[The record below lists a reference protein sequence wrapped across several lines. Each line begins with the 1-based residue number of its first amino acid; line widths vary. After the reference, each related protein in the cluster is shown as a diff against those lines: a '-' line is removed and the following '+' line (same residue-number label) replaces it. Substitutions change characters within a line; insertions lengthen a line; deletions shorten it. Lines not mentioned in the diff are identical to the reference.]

1 MRRIIAYFIRNSVL
15 INLTILL
22 IMVFGYF
29 SVRNLTSSFFPKQDT
44 KFILIEAVYP
54 GASPEEVEEGIT
66 LKIEENLQGVSGID
80 RVTSTSAENTATIQ
94 VELLSTADADIVLQ
108 DVKNAVDQI
117 SSFPQGLERVVVY
130 KQEILNFTA
139 KMALSGNVPLQ
150 DLKEKAQQVED
161 DLRAS
166 EEISKITLTGYTPQE
181 IEVAAREN
189 LLRSYGLSF
198 DDLASAVRAAN
209 IEVTGGTIKGAE
221 KDVIIRVDNKEYYA
235 RQLEDIVVK
244 GLPDGRL
251 VRLRDVAKVK
261 DKFEESTDRA
271 FFNGEPAILLTIN
284 TLNEEDILQAAA
296 FVRNYIEKFNAR
308 NEQVKAI
315 LVDDATVSL
324 RERIGLLEKNGLI
337 GAILVVALLGMF
349 LRIRLALWVALGIP
363 ISFLGMIIL
372 ANLAGITINVLSLFG
387 MILVIGILVDDG
399 IVVGENIFQHYEDG
413 ESPHQAAVNGTL
425 EVLPSIVSALTT
437 TSIGFAFFFFIEGQ
451 LGEYFSDVSFVVIS
465 ALAVSLVEVM
475 LFLPAHLAHSKDLDR
490 NYKPNALKEKVANV
504 MFWVRD
510 KGYRPLLG
518 FILKYKIFYF
528 LVVLSVFILTV
539 GAVRSKVVRTV
550 FFPDIESNSVTVT
563 LELPAGTND
572 TITENTIQRVARAAR
587 ALNQDYRQQLQQLE
601 DTEAKNVIE
610 DVELQVGPSRN
621 TATAIVYLT
630 PAENRTIRSFKIAS
644 DLREKVGP
652 IPGARKLAYE
662 TSTAFGKPIS
672 ISLSSSDYQ
681 ELQRA
686 SEELKA
692 ELRKM
697 ETVKD
702 VVDNFRES
710 QPELGISLNEQ
721 AKLLGLNPLQVI
733 SQVRSGFFGQEAQ
746 RLQRGD
752 DEVKVWIR
760 YDRQDRSNREQLREM
775 RIRTPDGRSLPL
787 EQLVT
792 IEEQQGP
799 IAINHRDVRREIRVD
814 ADVASLEVSSVDVIG
829 NITANILPT
838 ILDQH
843 PSVDYTLEGQVRETG
858 KLGKSAALV
867 GPPILILMLAML
879 IFTFRSY
886 TQAVSLILMLPFGLI
901 GAIWGHYIH
910 ELPVSVLS
918 ILGFVAL
925 IGILLNDGLVFT
937 NTLNDK
943 LRTGMTYEKAMVE
956 TGLSRFRPLV
966 LTTITTAAGLG
977 PLIFETS
984 FQAQFLIPMA
994 ATVAYGLVFGSFF
1007 VATLLPVFLFA
1018 TNRAKVY
1025 AIYLWTGTKP
1035 TPEEVERAVKDQRNR
1050 EKYEKA

>member
-1 MRRIIAYFIRNSVL
+1 MRCIIAFFIRNEVL

-22 IMVFGYF
+22 IVVFGYL
-29 SVRNLTSSFFPKQDT
+29 SALNLTSSFFPKQKT
-44 KFILIEAVYP
+44 KFIIVEAVYP
-54 GASPEEVEEGIT
+54 GASPEEIEEGIT

-80 RVTSTSAENTATIQ
+80 RVTSTSSENAANIQ

-117 SSFPQGLERVVVY
+117 SSFPQGMERVVVY

-139 KMALSGNVPLQ
+139 KLAISGDVPLVA
-150 DLKEKAQQVED
+150 LKEKAQQVED

-166 EEISKITLTGYTPQE
+166 NEISKITLTGYTPEE

-198 DDLASAVRAAN
+198 DDLANAVRSAN

-221 KDVIIRVDNKEYYA
+221 KDVIIRVDSKEYYA
-235 RQLEDIVVK
+235 RKLEDIVVK

-251 VRLRDVAKVK
+251 VRLRDVAEVK
-261 DKFEESTDRA
+261 DKFEETTNRA
-271 FFNGEPAILLTIN
+271 FFNDKPAILLTIS
-284 TLNEEDILQAAA
+284 TLNEEDILEAAA
-296 FVRNYIEKFNAR
+296 FVREYIEKFNQR
-308 NEQVKAI
+308 NKQVKAT
-315 LVDDATVSL
+315 LVDDATVNL

-337 GAILVVALLGMF
+337 GGFLVVLLLGMF
-349 LRIRLALWVALGIP
+349 LRIRLAFWVAISIP

-413 ESPHQAAVNGTL
+413 EPPLQAAVNGTL
-425 EVLPSIVSALTT
+425 EVLPSIISALTT

-465 ALAVSLVEVM
+465 ALAFSLLEVM
-475 LFLPAHLAHSKDLDR
+475 FFLPAHLAHSKDLDR
-490 NYKPNALKEKVANV
+490 NHKPNAVKEKVANI

-510 KGYRPLLG
+510 NAYKPLLA
-518 FILKYKIFYF
+518 FIIRHKIFYF
-528 LVVLSVFILTV
+528 LIVLSVFVITI

-550 FFPDIESNSVTVT
+550 FFPNIETNSINVV

-572 TITENTIQRVARAAR
+572 TITENTIKRIAYAAR
-587 ALNQDYRQQLQQLE
+587 ALNQDYRKQLKQDE
-601 DTEAKNVIE
+601 DTEVKDVIE
-610 DVELQVGPSRN
+610 DVEITVGPTRN
-621 TATAIVYLT
+621 TASAIVYLAR
-630 PAENRTIRSFKIAS
+630 AENRTIRSFKIAS
-644 DLREKVGP
+644 DLRDKTGP
-652 IPGARKLAYE
+652 VPNARKLAFE
-662 TSTAFGKPIS
+662 TTSAFGKPIS
-672 ISLSSSDYQ
+672 ISLSSSNYK
-681 ELQRA
+681 ELQLA

-692 ELRKM
+692 ELRDM
-697 ETVKD
+697 PTVKD
-702 VVDNFRES
+702 VVDNFQES

-760 YDRQDRSNREQLREM
+760 YDLEERANREQLSEM

-787 EQLVT
+787 EQLVD

-799 IAINHRDVRREIRVD
+799 IAINHRDGRREIRVD
-814 ADVASLEVSSVDVIG
+814 ADVASLEVSSVDVIAE
-829 NITANILPT
+829 ITSDVLPGV
-838 ILDQH
+838 LARH
-843 PSVDYTLEGQVRETG
+843 PSIDYTLEGQVRETA
-858 KLGKSAALV
+858 KLGRSAALV
-867 GPPILILMLAML
+867 GPPILLLMLAML
-879 IFTFRSY
+879 IYTFKSY
-886 TQAVSLILMLPFGLI
+886 SQAISLILMLPFGLI

-910 ELPVSVLS
+910 GLPVSVLS

-943 LRTGMTYEKAMVE
+943 LRAGMKYEQALKE

-966 LTTITTAAGLG
+966 LTTVTTAAGLG
-977 PLIFETS
+977 PLILETS

-994 ATVAYGLVFGSFF
+994 ATVAYGLLLGSFF
-1007 VATLLPVFLFA
+1007 IGTLLPVFLIA
-1018 TNRAKVY
+1018 TNRIKVY
-1025 AIYLWTGTKP
+1025 ATYLWTGHKP
-1035 TPEEVERAVKDQRNR
+1035 EPEEVERAVKDKRNK

>member
-1 MRRIIAYFIRNSVL
+1 MRRIIAFFIRNVVL

-22 IMVFGYF
+22 ITIFGYL
-29 SVRNLTSSFFPKQDT
+29 SATNLTSSFFPKQKT
-44 KFILIEAVYP
+44 KFIIVEAVYP

-80 RVTSTSAENTATIQ
+80 RVTSTSSENAANIQ

-117 SSFPQGLERVVVY
+117 SSFPQGMERVVVY

-139 KMALSGNVPLQ
+139 KLALSGDVPLE

-161 DLRAS
+161 ELRAS
-166 EEISKITLTGYTPQE
+166 EEISKIILTGYTPEE
-181 IEVAAREN
+181 IEVSAREN
-189 LLRSYGLSF
+189 LLRSYGLTF
-198 DDLASAVRAAN
+198 EDLANAVRAAN

-235 RQLEDIVVK
+235 QKLEDIVVK

-251 VRLRDVAKVK
+251 VRLRDVAEVK
-261 DKFEESTDRA
+261 DKFEETTNRA
-271 FFNGEPAILLTIN
+271 FFNGKPAVLLTIN
-284 TLNEEDILQAAA
+284 TLNEEDILGAAA
-296 FVRNYIEKFNAR
+296 FVRNYIDKFNKQ
-308 NEQVKAI
+308 NQQIKAT
-315 LVDDATVSL
+315 LVDDATVNL

-337 GAILVVALLGMF
+337 GGLLVVLLLGMF
-349 LRIRLALWVALGIP
+349 LRIRLAFWVAIGIP

-413 ESPHQAAVNGTL
+413 EPPLQAAVNGTL
-425 EVLPSIVSALTT
+425 EVLPSIISALTT

-451 LGEYFSDVSFVVIS
+451 LGEYFSDVSFVVIC
-465 ALAVSLVEVM
+465 ALGVSLVEVM

-490 NYKPNALKEKVANV
+490 NYTPNALKEKVANV

-510 KGYRPLLG
+510 NGYKPLLA
-518 FILKYKIFYF
+518 FILRHKIFYF
-528 LVVLSVFILTV
+528 LIILSVFVITI

-550 FFPDIESNSVTVT
+550 FFPNIETNSINVV

-572 TITENTIQRVARAAR
+572 TITENTIKRIAASAR
-587 ALNQDYRQQLQQLE
+587 ALNQDYRQQLSQKE
-601 DTEAKNVIE
+601 DAEVKDVIE
-610 DVELQVGPSRN
+610 DIEITVGPTRN
-621 TATAIVYLT
+621 TASAIVYLAR
-630 PAENRTIRSFKIAS
+630 AENRTIRSFKIAS

-652 IPGARKLAYE
+652 VPNARKLAYE
-662 TSTAFGKPIS
+662 TTSAFGKPIS
-672 ISLSSSDYQ
+672 ISLSSSNYK
-681 ELQRA
+681 ELQLA
-686 SEELKA
+686 SDELKT
-692 ELRKM
+692 ELRDM
-697 ETVKD
+697 PTVKD
-702 VVDNFRES
+702 VVDNFQES
-710 QPELGISLNEQ
+710 QPEVGITLNEQ

-733 SQVRSGFFGQEAQ
+733 SQVRNGFFGQEAQ

-752 DEVKVWIR
+752 DEVKVWVR
-760 YDRQDRSNREQLREM
+760 YHLEDRGNREQLREM

-787 EQLVT
+787 EQLVN

-799 IAINHRDVRREIRVD
+799 IAINHRDGRREIRVD
-814 ADVASLEVSSVDVIG
+814 ADVASLEVSSVDVIS
-829 NITANILPT
+829 NITSDVMPSILSR
-838 ILDQH
+838 H
-843 PSVDYTLEGQVRETG
+843 PSIDYTLEGQVRETA
-858 KLGKSAALV
+858 KLGSSAALV
-867 GPPILILMLAML
+867 GPPILLLMLAML
-879 IFTFRSY
+879 IFTFKSY
-886 TQAVSLILMLPFGLI
+886 SQAISLILMLPFGLI

-910 ELPVSVLS
+910 GLPISVLS

-943 LRTGMTYEKAMVE
+943 LRAGTKYEQALKE

-994 ATVAYGLVFGSFF
+994 ATVAYGLVVGSFF
-1007 VATLLPVFLFA
+1007 IATLLPVFLIA
-1018 TNRAKVY
+1018 ANRLKVY
-1025 AIYLWTGTKP
+1025 YTYLWTGEKP
-1035 TPEEVERAVKDQRNR
+1035 EPEAVERAVKDKRNK

>member
-1 MRRIIAYFIRNSVL
+1 MRRIIAFFIRNEVL
-15 INLTILL
+15 INLTLLL
-22 IMVFGYF
+22 IVIFGYF
-29 SVRNLTSSFFPKQDT
+29 SARNLTSSFFPKQET
-44 KFILIEAVYP
+44 KFIIIEAVYP
-54 GASPEEVEEGIT
+54 GASPEEIEEGIT

-80 RVTSTSAENTATIQ
+80 RVTSTSSENAANIQ
-94 VELLSTADADIVLQ
+94 VELLSSADADVVLQ

-117 SSFPQGLERVVVY
+117 SSFPQGLERVVVF
-130 KQEILNFTA
+130 KQEIVNFTA
-139 KMALSGNVPLQ
+139 KIALSGDVPLE
-150 DLKEKAQQVED
+150 DLKEKAQKVED

-166 EEISKITLTGYTPQE
+166 DEISQISLSGYTPEE

-189 LLRSYGLSF
+189 LLRSYGLTF
-198 DDLASAVRAAN
+198 EDLANAVRTAN

-221 KDVIIRVDNKEYYA
+221 RDVIIRVDNKEYYA
-235 RQLEDIVVK
+235 RKLEDIVVK

-251 VRLRDVAKVK
+251 VRLRDVADVK
-261 DKFEESTDRA
+261 DKFEETTDRA
-271 FFNGEPAILLTIN
+271 FFNGKSAILLTIS
-284 TLNEEDILQAAA
+284 TLNEEDILSAAA
-296 FVRNYIEKFNAR
+296 YVRDYIEKFNQR
-308 NEQVKAI
+308 NQQVKAT
-315 LVDDATVSL
+315 LVDDATVNL
-324 RERIGLLEKNGLI
+324 RERIGLLEKNGMI
-337 GAILVVALLGMF
+337 GAILVVSLLGMF
-349 LRIRLALWVALGIP
+349 LRIRLAFWVAIGIP

-413 ESPHQAAVNGTL
+413 ESPHEAAVNGTL
-425 EVLPSIVSALTT
+425 EVLPSIISALTT

-465 ALAVSLVEVM
+465 ALGVSLLEVM

-490 NYKPNALKEKVANV
+490 NYKPNAVKEKVANV

-510 KGYRPLLG
+510 NTYKPLLK
-518 FILKYKIFYF
+518 FILKHKVFYF
-528 LVVLSVFILTV
+528 LLVLSVFVITI

-563 LELPAGTND
+563 LELPAGTTD
-572 TITENTIQRVARAAR
+572 SITENTIKKVAAAAR
-587 ALNQDYRQQLQQLE
+587 TLNQDYRQQLKQDE
-601 DTEAKNVIE
+601 DAETKDVIE
-610 DVELQVGPSRN
+610 DVELRVGPTRN
-621 TATAIVYLT
+621 TATAVVYLA
-630 PAENRTIRSFKIAS
+630 PAESRTIRSFQIAS

-652 IPGARKLAYE
+652 IPSARKLAYE

-672 ISLSSSDYQ
+672 ISLSSSDYN
-681 ELQRA
+681 ELQLA

-692 ELRKM
+692 KLREM
-697 ETVKD
+697 QTVKD
-702 VVDNFRES
+702 VVDNFQES
-710 QPELGISLNEQ
+710 QPEVGISLNEQ
-721 AKLLGLNPLQVI
+721 ARLLGLNPLQVI
-733 SQVRSGFFGQEAQ
+733 SQVRNGFFGQEAQ

-752 DEVKVWIR
+752 DEVKVWVR
-760 YDRQDRSNREQLREM
+760 YDREDRTNREQLQEM

-787 EQLVT
+787 EQLVD

-799 IAINHRDVRREIRVD
+799 IAINHRDARREIRVD
-814 ADVASLEVSSVDVIG
+814 ADVASLEVSSVDVIAD
-829 NITANILPT
+829 ITSNLLPEILAK
-838 ILDQH
+838 H
-843 PSVDYTLEGQVRETG
+843 PSIDYTLEGQVRETS

-867 GPPILILMLAML
+867 GPPILLLMLAML
-879 IFTFRSY
+879 IYTFKSY
-886 TQAVSLILMLPFGLI
+886 SQAFSLILMLPFGLI

-910 ELPVSVLS
+910 GLPVSVLS

-943 LRTGMTYEKAMVE
+943 LREGVKYEKALLE
-956 TGLSRFRPLV
+956 TGMSRFRPLV

-994 ATVAYGLVFGSFF
+994 ATVAYGLVIGSLFI
-1007 VATLLPVFLFA
+1007 ATLLPVFLSA
-1018 TNRAKVY
+1018 TNRVKVY
-1025 AIYLWTGTKP
+1025 ASYLWTGHKP
-1035 TPEEVERAVKDQRNR
+1035 E
-1050 EKYEKA
+1050 

>member
-1 MRRIIAYFIRNSVL
+1 MRRIIAFFIRNEVL

-22 IMVFGYF
+22 IVIFGYL
-29 SVRNLTSSFFPKQDT
+29 SALNLTSSFFPKQKT
-44 KFILIEAVYP
+44 KFIIVEAVYP

-80 RVTSTSAENTATIQ
+80 RVTSTSSENAASIQ
-94 VELLSTADADIVLQ
+94 VEMLSTADPDIVLQ

-117 SSFPQGLERVVVY
+117 SSFPQGMERVVVY

-139 KMALSGNVPLQ
+139 KVALSGNVPLQ
-150 DLKEKAQQVED
+150 ALKEKAQQAED

-166 EEISKITLTGYTPQE
+166 NEISKIAITGYTPEE
-181 IEVAAREN
+181 IEVAARED

-198 DDLASAVRAAN
+198 EDLANAVRAAN

-221 KDVIIRVDNKEYYA
+221 KDVIIRVDNKAYYA
-235 RQLEDIVVK
+235 QKLEDIVVK

-251 VRLRDVAKVK
+251 VRLRDVAEVK
-261 DKFEESTDRA
+261 DKFEETTNRA
-271 FFNGEPAILLTIN
+271 FFNGKPAVLLTIS
-284 TLNEEDILQAAA
+284 TLNQEDILQAAA
-296 FVRNYIEKFNAR
+296 FVRNYIEVFNAR
-308 NEQVKAI
+308 NEQVKAT
-315 LVDDATVSL
+315 LVDDATVNL

-337 GAILVVALLGMF
+337 GGFLVVLLLGMF
-349 LRIRLALWVALGIP
+349 LRLRLAFWVAIGIP

-413 ESPHQAAVNGTL
+413 EPPLKAAVNGTL

-465 ALAVSLVEVM
+465 ALGVSLVEVM
-475 LFLPAHLAHSKDLDR
+475 FFLPAHLAHSKDLDR
-490 NYKPNALKEKVANV
+490 NYKPNAVKEKVANV

-510 KGYRPLLG
+510 NGYKPLLN
-518 FILKYKIFYF
+518 FIIRHKIFYF
-528 LVVLSVFILTV
+528 LVVLGLFIFTI

-550 FFPDIESNSVTVT
+550 FFPNIETNSINVV

-572 TITENTIQRVARAAR
+572 TITENTIKRIAVAAR
-587 ALNQDYRQQLQQLE
+587 DLNQDYRQQLKQDE
-601 DTEAKNVIE
+601 EAEVKDVIE
-610 DVELQVGPSRN
+610 DVEITVGPTRN
-621 TATAIVYLT
+621 TASAIVYLT
-630 PAENRTIRSFKIAS
+630 PAENRTLRSFKIAS

-652 IPGARKLAYE
+652 VPSARKLAFE
-662 TSTAFGKPIS
+662 TTSAFGKPIS
-672 ISLSSSDYQ
+672 ISLSSSNYE
-681 ELQRA
+681 ELRLA
-686 SEELKA
+686 SEELKTS
-692 ELRKM
+692 LRNM

-702 VVDNFRES
+702 VVDNFQES
-710 QPELGISLNEQ
+710 QPEVSITLNEQ

-733 SQVRSGFFGQEAQ
+733 AQVRNGFFGQEAQ

-752 DEVKVWIR
+752 DEVKVWVR
-760 YDRQDRSNREQLREM
+760 YDLQDRANREQLREM

-787 EQLVT
+787 EQLVN

-799 IAINHRDVRREIRVD
+799 IAINHRDGRREIRVD
-814 ADVASLEVSSVDVIG
+814 ADVASLEVSSVDVISEVTRDVLPG
-829 NITANILPT
+829 ILSR
-838 ILDQH
+838 H
-843 PSVDYTLEGQVRETG
+843 PSIDYTLEGQVRETA
-858 KLGKSAALV
+858 KLGNSASLV
-867 GPPILILMLAML
+867 GPPILLLMLAML
-879 IFTFRSY
+879 IFTFKSY
-886 TQAVSLILMLPFGLI
+886 AQAISLIMMLPFGLI

-910 ELPVSVLS
+910 GLPVSVLS

-943 LRTGMTYEKAMVE
+943 LRNGVKYEQALKE

-994 ATVAYGLVFGSFF
+994 ATVAYGLLVGSFF
-1007 VATLLPVFLFA
+1007 IATILPVFLIA

-1025 AIYLWTGTKP
+1025 ATYLWTGHKP
-1035 TPEEVERAVKDQRNR
+1035 EPEDVERAVKDKRNR